1 MRKSP
6 VITALLLK
14 TAVASAGVTTPA
26 RLLRVVRP
34 YDVRHYRL
42 SVRLDPRSGA
52 FETRTAITFQVT
64 SPMSVLE
71 LDAVGLKV
79 QGAWLVDDRAPA
91 IDGAPPQKTAP
102 LQVAVR
108 ENHADEVQG
117 TVAVTLP
124 LRLSTGSEAT
134 VEILSSGVAGKDP
147 SGLFVVKDPERPKRP
162 PLYLTHFLPLG
173 ARRLFP
179 CHDDP
184 ADKAT
189 FDLSVE
195 TEARLQVLAGGRR
208 VSDLPRGPGR
218 HQVRYAMARPMS
230 TYHLALAVGS
240 FDQDTLDEGGVPL
253 DVYLSRAR
261 KDDGALGLRLAA
273 DAMRSLQR
281 FLDVPYPFERYG
293 QVEAPVYPVS
303 ALGSSSLTVAARGAL
318 VPAAADAQL
327 LRYRTA
333 QIVSREL
340 AHQWFGDL
348 VTMRWWDEAWLNES
362 LASYAAGRYLAER
375 YGAEALQVRT
385 YAELLDSYY
394 RTDQGPRSHP
404 ISNGELLNLEDAFD
418 AITYAKGAQVM
429 RMIEELLGEERMAAG
444 LSGYLR
450 QHAFRN
456 ATGAD
461 LLAAL
466 TRAQQGMPAPQRR
479 GAIPAPEVKVAEFA
493 RSWLESR
500 GHPIVTAG
508 WRYDGAKQAVVLTL
522 RQRPS
527 HAADDTRWHV
537 RLPVALHRRGEG
549 RYAIEAT
556 LVLSGSASA
565 SAAGGRAE
573 SVFTVPAPAPP
584 EWVSFNRGGL
594 ALVEVEV
601 PGVGEAAWAQAA
613 ASDPD
618 ATSRFMALLRLLRP
632 ALQPGGDL
640 GKLTRVAEEAVARA
654 LRGDPSPFLRYHLAL
669 QLSRGRGALPRGLAA
684 EVIQAAQAPAGID
697 PADPLAVGLSRAGAV
712 ALLGKVPGDEAMQLL
727 STLAKSPT
735 LPFDLIEPAAAG
747 LARRGDDAAM
757 EALAEAVKVQR
768 ERGLAHG
775 SRVLAAYG
783 AIGQARHLREVLR
796 VVRENSGHPGLVSEV
811 LWGLF
816 YNEEVRQSADFPA
829 TIAELVLGTPELAE
843 DQQARALMAMEGL
856 RTREARAVLESV
868 SQRAKGA
875 RIRRMATLF
884 LSRTFG

>member
-6 VITALLLK
+6 VITALLLT
-14 TAVASAGVTTPA
+14 TAGASAGVMTPP

-42 SVRLDPRSGA
+42 SMRLDPRSGA

-71 LDAVGLKV
+71 LDSVGLKV
-79 QGAWLVDDRAPA
+79 QGAWLISDRAA
-91 IDGAPPQKTAP
+91 AEWPPSQKAAELP
-102 LQVAVR
+102 IAVR
-108 ENHADEVQG
+108 ENRTDEVQG
-117 TVAVTLP
+117 TLAVTLP
-124 LRLSTGSEAT
+124 MRLSPGSEAT
-134 VEILSSGVAGKDP
+134 VEILSSGVASQEQG
-147 SGLFVVKDPERPKRP
+147 GLFVVKDPERPKRP

-189 FDLSVE
+189 FDLAVE
-195 TEARLQVLAGGRR
+195 TDARLQVLASGRR

-218 HQVRYAMARPMS
+218 HQVRYAMARPMP
-230 TYHLALAVGS
+230 TYLLSLAVGA
-240 FDQDTLDEGGVPL
+240 FDQDTLDDGGVPL

-261 KDDGALGLRLAA
+261 KDDAALSLRLAA
-273 DAMRSLQR
+273 DALRSLQR

-293 QVEAPVYPVS
+293 QVEVPVYL
-303 ALGSSSLTVAARGAL
+303 ATAQGNSSLAFITRGTL
-318 VPAAADAQL
+318 VLPAPDAQL
-327 LRYRTA
+327 FHYRTA
-333 QIVSREL
+333 QAVSHGL

-394 RTDQGPRSHP
+394 RMDQGPRSHP
-404 ISNGELLNLEDAFD
+404 ISNRELLNLEDAFD
-418 AITYAKGAQVM
+418 AITYAKGAQLM

-444 LSGYLR
+444 LSAYLR

-461 LLAAL
+461 LIAAL
-466 TRAQQGMPAPQRR
+466 TQAQQTLPAPQRR
-479 GAIPAPEVKVAEFA
+479 GALQAPEARVADFA
-493 RSWLESR
+493 KSWLESR
-500 GHPIVTAG
+500 GHPVLTAG
-508 WRYDGAKQAVVLTL
+508 WRYDGARRAVVLTI
-522 RQRPS
+522 RQRSS
-527 HAADDTRWHV
+527 HVGDDTRWHV
-537 RLPVALHRRGEG
+537 RLPVALHRRGEQ

-556 LVLSGSASA
+556 LLLSP
-565 SAAGGRAE
+565 GRAE

-584 EWVSFNRGGL
+584 EWVSLNRGGL
-594 ALVEVEV
+594 ALVEIEA
-601 PGVGEAAWAQAA
+601 PGVPEVAWAQAA

-618 ATSRFMALLRLLRP
+618 ATSRFMALLNLLRP
-632 ALQPGGDL
+632 ALQPDGDL
-640 GKLTRVAEEAVARA
+640 GKLTRIAEEAVGRA
-654 LRGDPSPFLRYHLAL
+654 LRGDPSPFVRYHLARR
-669 QLSRGRGALPRGLAA
+669 LSRARGALPRGLAA
-684 EVIQAAQAPAGID
+684 EVLQAAQAPEGID

-712 ALLGKVPGDEAMQLL
+712 GLLGKVPGDEALSLL
-727 STLAKSPT
+727 SSLAKSPT
-735 LPFDLIEPAAAG
+735 LPFDLIEPAAEG

-757 EALAEAVKVQR
+757 EVLGQAVRVQR

-775 SRVLAAYG
+775 GRVLAAYG
-783 AIGQARHLREVLR
+783 AIGQARHLREVVR
-796 VVRENSGHPGLVSEV
+796 VVRENSGHPGVVSEV
-811 LWGLF
+811 LFGLF
-816 YNEEVRQSADFPA
+816 YNEEVRQSPDLPA
-829 TIAELVLGTPELAE
+829 TVAELVLGTPELAE
-843 DQQARALMAMEGL
+843 DLQARALMAMEGL
-856 RTREARAVLESV
+856 RTREAKAVLESV

-875 RIRRMATLF
+875 RIRRLATLF
-884 LSRTFG
+884 LSKTFG